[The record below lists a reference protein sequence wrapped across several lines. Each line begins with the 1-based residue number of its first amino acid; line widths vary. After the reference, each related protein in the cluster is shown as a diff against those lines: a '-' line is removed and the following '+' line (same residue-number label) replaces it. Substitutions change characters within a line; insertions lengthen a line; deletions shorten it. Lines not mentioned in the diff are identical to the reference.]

1 MSLHVLKSFYP
12 SLFITEEGDW
22 VVEVTLRHCEAENKI
37 LLCSYVLKAPLGY
50 ETRISN
56 VSAVVE
62 TTINPKEF

>member
-12 SLFITEEGDW
+12 SLFIIEEGDW

-37 LLCSYVLKAPLGY
+37 PLCSYTLKAPLGY
-50 ETRISN
+50 ETRIN
-56 VSAVVE
+56 DVSAFIE